1 MRALQYTIVLALS
14 ISLLAG
20 FTPHA
25 FAGIG
30 GTTEGCELNEI
41 DNFGAPP
48 GASPPP
54 DPEQPEQCIPNTG
67 GGPSTWV
74 IDFVTIS
81 FVPGAGPWVKALDVP
96 PDLVFD
102 ILMEDIEVGA
112 GPDWTDLHEEIQ
124 TPDWV
129 FTDVTI
135 VTNTG
140 ELHIIPGPTTY
151 VWVDFDNPLPPGTL
165 IGIQKS
171 LSYIGDP
178 ILGSSIIVIW
188 EYPTIDETGIGGETI
203 PIDTAALLL
212 AGAQS
217 NAFSIL
223 GGLSVLGAAVFGAI
237 FLLNRRK

>member
-1 MRALQYTIVLALS
+1 MRALQHTIVLALS

-54 DPEQPEQCIPNTG
+54 DPEQPEQCIPNIEIT
-67 GGPSTWV
+67 SWI
-74 IDFVTIS
+74 IDLTTIS

-96 PDLVFD
+96 EGLFFDLLF
-102 ILMEDIEVGA
+102 EDIEVGA
-112 GPDWTDLHEEIQ
+112 GPDWTDWHEEIQ

-129 FTDVTI
+129 FSEVEI
-135 VTNTG
+135 VTDTG
-140 ELHIIPGPTTY
+140 ELHIIQGPTTD

-165 IGIQKS
+165 ITIQKS

-178 ILGSSIIVIW
+178 IQGSSIIVIW